1 VKKLNIREKKMK
13 KFLFGLIAIL
23 SMASAHADNE
33 RVTTRCGRPE
43 LVIQGVVSKRAVEN
57 VRRWDE
63 NKLIYEIRINGEAIV
78 PAADFELESIV
89 AKEAIKDG
97 ADLCEVVKRVGQD
110 NTVVERRLT
119 IRR

>member
-1 VKKLNIREKKMK
+1 MK

-63 NKLIYEIRINGEAIV
+63 NKLIYEIRINGEAI
-78 PAADFELESIV
+78 D
-89 AKEAIKDG
+89 D
-97 ADLCEVVKRVGQD
+97 VV
-110 NTVVERRLT
+110 VVTSDARYVLRSCWKV
-119 IRR
+119 